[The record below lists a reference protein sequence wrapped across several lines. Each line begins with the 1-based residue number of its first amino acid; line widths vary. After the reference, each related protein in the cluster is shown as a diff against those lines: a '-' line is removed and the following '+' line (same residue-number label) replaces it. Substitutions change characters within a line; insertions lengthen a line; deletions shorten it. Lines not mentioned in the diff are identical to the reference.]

1 MPLNQ
6 DRLREL
12 TDALAVT
19 TSKMKPLAD
28 TAESLK
34 AQIRE
39 LLASEGP
46 GDYTAGD
53 RIVHASANRRLSP
66 VAVAEKYPAA
76 KHPQLYKLVVD
87 TKAVR
92 RELDP
97 EEVESFMEIQG
108 DLKIGVE

>member
-1 MPLNQ
+1 M
-6 DRLREL
+6 
-12 TDALAVT
+12 
-19 TSKMKPLAD
+19 
-28 TAESLK
+28 
-34 AQIRE
+34 
-39 LLASEGP
+39 
-46 GDYTAGD
+46 
-53 RIVHASANRRLSP
+53 RIHLSP